1 MAIDEIDVV
10 QFVQRAIKERK
21 VVVLDVLEHNAL
33 KNMEQYRELMGE
45 LNALNYILQE
55 LSGLL
60 EKQEQDDVTNS
71 VERGIQA

>member
-1 MAIDEIDVV
+1 MAMDEIDVV

-21 VVVLDVLEHNAL
+21 VVVLDVLEHNGL

-45 LNALNYILQE
+45 LNAFNYILQE

-60 EKQEQDDVTNS
+60 EKQEQDYVTNS
-71 VERGIQA
+71 IERGV